1 VAPLN
6 PVLVDGSVLTTG
18 CHDYL
23 HTFRMGRG
31 AEFALHRHDAAQLFW
46 STDGL
51 ARVSCSA
58 RATVVAPGRGA
69 WVPAEADHAVVALG
83 PATLNTLYL
92 HDLRLAPALDELTA
106 VAVDDLLGSV
116 LRRLTSGD
124 LSDDE
129 RVHLELVLFDCVARH
144 APIAEALVM
153 PRDDR
158 AVHVAASLLRHP
170 ADPRTLAELARVAGA
185 SARTLTRIFVSET
198 GLSFEQWRRQA
209 RMHVAAG
216 ILGSGA
222 SIDLCARRVGY
233 RSPSAFA
240 AAYRETF
247 GRAPSADRAR

>member
-1 VAPLN
+1 MT
-6 PVLVDGSVLTTG
+6 PVLVDGTSLTG
-18 CHDYL
+18 DCYDYL
-23 HTFRMGRG
+23 RTYRMGSG
-31 AEFALHRHDAAQLFW
+31 SAFELHRHDAAQFFW
-46 STDGL
+46 STGGL
-51 ARVSCSA
+51 VRVSSA
-58 RATVVAPGRGA
+58 QLVAVVAPGRGA
-69 WVPAEADHAVVALG
+69 WVPAETDHAVMALG
-83 PATLNTLYL
+83 PATLHTLYV
-92 HDLRLAPALDELTA
+92 HDLRRAPALDDLAA
-106 VAVDDLLGSV
+106 VGVDDLLGSV
-116 LRRLTSGD
+116 LRRLAASD
-124 LSDDE
+124 LSLAA